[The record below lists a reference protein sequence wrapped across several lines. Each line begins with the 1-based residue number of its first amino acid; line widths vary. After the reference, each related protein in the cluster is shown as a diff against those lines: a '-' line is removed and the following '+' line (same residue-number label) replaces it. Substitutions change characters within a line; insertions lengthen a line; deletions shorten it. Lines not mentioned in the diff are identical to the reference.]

1 MKQKDIRKITE
12 TRLKE
17 VFDLLCKAEKN
28 MVKARLSLTEIGLV
42 AITNFDYKVERGEDP
57 SVETWLLHTLAA
69 DITRC
74 EDILRLIDAIFN
86 ESDVFNPVDDDDEDE
101 DE

>member
-1 MKQKDIRKITE
+1 MKQKDIREITE

-17 VFDLLCKAEKN
+17 AFDLLCKAEKN
-28 MVKARLSLTEIGLV
+28 MVNARLLLKEIGIV
-42 AITNFDYKVERGEDP
+42 AIANFEYKVERGEDP
-57 SVETWLLHTLAA
+57 SDETWLIHTLAV
-69 DITRC
+69 DINRC
-74 EDILRLIDAIFN
+74 EDIISLIDAIFN